1 MKAVGAAV
9 FLLLEQGGAVLA
21 TGGGTSLEKG
31 GNMWKSAQRVSDC
44 TSNKMLLN
52 IKMGDTTVNYGL

>member
-21 TGGGTSLEKG
+21 AGGGTSLEKG
-31 GNMWKSAQRVSDC
+31 GNMWKSTQRVSDC